1 MDFLFTDEQLELRA
15 AVRGFLGRKSSADSV
30 RRLMATDAGYDP
42 AVWRQLSDQL
52 GLPGLAVPEEYQGAG
67 FGYLELGI
75 VFEEMGRA
83 LLCAPYL
90 SSVALAAEALLR
102 CADEAARKDLLPG
115 LATGQRIGTLAL
127 LEQPGRWD
135 EASVQTR
142 ARRSGARRSG
152 AGWVLDGGKRHVPDG
167 HVADLILVGA
177 RTPAG
182 VGLFA
187 VDGDAPGLTR
197 VSVPTL
203 DQTRKQAHLDFAGT
217 PARLIGDEGDGG
229 RVLRRVLD
237 TAAILLAAEQAG
249 GASRVVEMAA
259 GYAGMRVQFGR
270 PIGSFQAIKHLCAD
284 MLTEAE
290 AARSAAYHG
299 LWALAADHED
309 VPLAASLAKVYCSAA
324 YSKLAGDAIQVHGG
338 IGFTWEHPAHLYFK
352 RAKSSEVLF
361 GTPAYHRD
369 RLALRLGL
377 SEPKGRGATWTEE
390 RGTSD
395 EGRERLK
402 APRRRAED
410 PEIRILPEDR
420 TFADEVQRWLDSHL
434 VGEFAEYRG
443 VGGPDDAAAWDV
455 RLRWEKELSAGRW
468 LGLTWPPEYGG
479 RGATLAQAIIF
490 EYLYARAEAP
500 YRVGVQGQD
509 LFGPTLLTFG
519 TAEQKARFLPKIL
532 AAEEFWGQGFSE
544 PDAGSDL
551 ASVRTA
557 ARRDGEEWV
566 IDGQKIWMTFGA
578 SADWLYVLCR
588 TDPRA
593 SRHHGLSLLLVPAR
607 QPGVQ
612 IRPITNML
620 GAGEFCEVF
629 FTGARTRADLVVGAP
644 GDGWKVAMAA
654 LGVERGTLLMP
665 QQLGFEREAEEV
677 LRLARGGAGVGVAG
691 VAGGGASGL
700 SHRLVDAWI
709 AVRLMR
715 VTALRTIGELVAG
728 RPPGA
733 QAATSKLYASVQHQ
747 RLLELATE
755 LLAEEATV
763 TGDGY
768 ALEPLQRAFLLSR
781 AETIYGGSSQI
792 QRNIIGERVLGLP
805 KEPRAG

>member
-1 MDFLFTDEQLELRA
+1 MDIE
-15 AVRGFLGRKSSADSV
+15 
-30 RRLMATDAGYDP
+30 
-42 AVWRQLSDQL
+42 
-52 GLPGLAVPEEYQGAG
+52 
-67 FGYLELGI
+67 
-75 VFEEMGRA
+75 
-83 LLCAPYL
+83 
-90 SSVALAAEALLR
+90 
-102 CADEAARKDLLPG
+102 
-115 LATGQRIGTLAL
+115 
-127 LEQPGRWD
+127 
-135 EASVQTR
+135 
-142 ARRSGARRSG
+142 
-152 AGWVLDGGKRHVPDG
+152 
-167 HVADLILVGA
+167 
-177 RTPAG
+177 
-182 VGLFA
+182 
-187 VDGDAPGLTR
+187 
-197 VSVPTL
+197 
-203 DQTRKQAHLDFAGT
+203 
-217 PARLIGDEGDGG
+217 
-229 RVLRRVLD
+229 
-237 TAAILLAAEQAG
+237 
-249 GASRVVEMAA
+249 
-259 GYAGMRVQFGR
+259 
-270 PIGSFQAIKHLCAD
+270 
-284 MLTEAE
+284 
-290 AARSAAYHG
+290 
-299 LWALAADHED
+299 
-309 VPLAASLAKVYCSAA
+309 
-324 YSKLAGDAIQVHGG
+324 
-338 IGFTWEHPAHLYFK
+338 
-352 RAKSSEVLF
+352 
-361 GTPAYHRD
+361 
-369 RLALRLGL
+369 
-377 SEPKGRGATWTEE
+377 
-390 RGTSD
+390 
-395 EGRERLK
+395 
-402 APRRRAED
+402 
-410 PEIRILPEDR
+410 ILPEDR
-420 TFADEVQRWLDSHL
+420 AFADEVRRWLDSHL

-443 VGGPDDAAAWDV
+443 MGGPDDSAAWDV
-455 RLRWEKELSAGRW
+455 RLRWEKELSAGGW
-468 LGLTWPPEYGG
+468 LGLTWPQEYGG

-509 LFGPTLLTFG
+509 LFGPTLLMFG

-551 ASVRTA
+551 ASVRTQ
-557 ARRDGEEWV
+557 ARLVKVDGEVGGGEWV

-588 TDPRA
+588 TDPGS
-593 SRHHGLSLLLVPAR
+593 SRHRGLSLLLVPAR

-629 FTGARTRADLVVGAP
+629 FTGARTRSDLVVGAP

-677 LRLARGGAGVGVAG
+677 LRLARG
-691 VAGGGASGL
+691 AGGLGAADTAGLGAAGAAGL

-728 RPPGA
+728 RTPGA

-763 TGDGY
+763 TGEGY

-805 KEPRAG
+805 KEPRPG

>member
-15 AVRGFLGRKSSADSV
+15 AVRGFLGRKSAEESV

-42 AVWRQLSDQL
+42 AVWQQMSDQL
-52 GLPGLAVPEEYQGAG
+52 GLQGMAVPEEYEGAG

-142 ARRSGARRSG
+142 AHRSG
-152 AGWVLDGGKRHVPDG
+152 AGWWVLDGGKRHVPDG
-167 HVADLILVGA
+167 HIADLILVGA
-177 RTPAG
+177 RTPTG
-182 VGLFA
+182 IGLFA
-187 VDGDAPGLTR
+187 VDGAAPGVTR
-197 VSVPTL
+197 VPVPTL

-229 RVLRRVLD
+229 RVIRRVLD

-249 GASRVVEMAA
+249 GALRVVEMAA

-270 PIGSFQAIKHLCAD
+270 PIGSFQAVKHLCAD

-290 AARSAAYHG
+290 AARSAAYYG
-299 LWALAADHED
+299 LWALAADSED

-324 YSKLAGDAIQVHGG
+324 YSKIAGDAIQVHGG

-352 RAKSSEVLF
+352 RAKSSEVMF
-361 GTPAYHRD
+361 GTPARHRD
-369 RLALRLGL
+369 VLAARLGL
-377 SEPKGRGATWTEE
+377 EPKGR
-390 RGTSD
+390 S
-395 EGRERLK
+395 EGDMGRR
-402 APRRRAED
+402 AGPRRRAENTD
-410 PEIRILPEDR
+410 IEILPEDR
-420 TFADEVQRWLDSHL
+420 AFADEVQRWLDSHL
-434 VGEFAEYRG
+434 VGEFAEHRG
-443 VGGPDDAAAWDV
+443 VGGPDDSTAWDV
-455 RLRWEKELSAGRW
+455 RLRWEKELSAGGW

-509 LFGPTLLTFG
+509 LFGPTLLMFG

-551 ASVRTA
+551 ASVRTQ
-557 ARRDGEEWV
+557 ARLVKGDGEVGGDEWV

-588 TDPRA
+588 TDTSS
-593 SRHHGLSLLLVPAR
+593 SRHRGLSLLLVPAR

-677 LRLARGGAGVGVAG
+677 LRIARG
-691 VAGGGASGL
+691 AGGLGAAAAAGLDGAAAAGL

-728 RPPGA
+728 RTPGA
-733 QAATSKLYASVQHQ
+733 QTATSKLYASVQHQ

-763 TGDGY
+763 TGEGY

-805 KEPRAG
+805 KEPRPG

>member
-15 AVRGFLGRKSSADSV
+15 AVRGFLGRKSAEESV

-42 AVWRQLSDQL
+42 AVWQQMSDQL
-52 GLPGLAVPEEYQGAG
+52 GLQGMAVPEEYEGAG

-142 ARRSGARRSG
+142 AHRSG
-152 AGWVLDGGKRHVPDG
+152 AGWWVLDGGKRHVPDG
-167 HVADLILVGA
+167 HIADLILVGA

-182 VGLFA
+182 IGLFA
-187 VDGDAPGLTR
+187 VDGAAPGVTR
-197 VSVPTL
+197 VPVPTL

-229 RVLRRVLD
+229 RVIRRVLD

-249 GASRVVEMAA
+249 GALRVVEMAA

-270 PIGSFQAIKHLCAD
+270 PIGSFQAVKHLCAD

-290 AARSAAYHG
+290 AARSAAYYG
-299 LWALAADHED
+299 LWALAADSED

-324 YSKLAGDAIQVHGG
+324 YSKIAGDAIQVHGG

-352 RAKSSEVLF
+352 RAKSSEVMF
-361 GTPAYHRD
+361 GTPARHRD
-369 RLALRLGL
+369 VLAARLDL
-377 SEPKGRGATWTEE
+377 EPKGR
-390 RGTSD
+390 S
-395 EGRERLK
+395 EGGMGRR
-402 APRRRAED
+402 AGPRRRTENTD
-410 PEIRILPEDR
+410 IEILPEDLA
-420 TFADEVQRWLDSHL
+420 FADEVQRWLDSHL
-434 VGEFAEYRG
+434 VGEFAEHRG
-443 VGGPDDAAAWDV
+443 VGGPDDSTAWDV
-455 RLRWEKELSAGRW
+455 RLRWEKELSAGGW

-509 LFGPTLLTFG
+509 LFGPTLLMFG

-551 ASVRTA
+551 ASVRTQ
-557 ARRDGEEWV
+557 ARLVKGDGEVGGDEWV

-588 TDPRA
+588 TDTSS
-593 SRHHGLSLLLVPAR
+593 SRHRGLSLLLVPAR

-677 LRLARGGAGVGVAG
+677 LRLARS
-691 VAGGGASGL
+691 AGGLGAAAAAGLDAAAAAGL

-728 RPPGA
+728 RTPGA

-763 TGDGY
+763 TGEGY

-805 KEPRAG
+805 KEPRPG

>member
-1 MDFLFTDEQLELRA
+1 MDIE
-15 AVRGFLGRKSSADSV
+15 
-30 RRLMATDAGYDP
+30 
-42 AVWRQLSDQL
+42 
-52 GLPGLAVPEEYQGAG
+52 
-67 FGYLELGI
+67 
-75 VFEEMGRA
+75 
-83 LLCAPYL
+83 
-90 SSVALAAEALLR
+90 
-102 CADEAARKDLLPG
+102 
-115 LATGQRIGTLAL
+115 
-127 LEQPGRWD
+127 
-135 EASVQTR
+135 
-142 ARRSGARRSG
+142 
-152 AGWVLDGGKRHVPDG
+152 
-167 HVADLILVGA
+167 
-177 RTPAG
+177 
-182 VGLFA
+182 
-187 VDGDAPGLTR
+187 
-197 VSVPTL
+197 
-203 DQTRKQAHLDFAGT
+203 
-217 PARLIGDEGDGG
+217 
-229 RVLRRVLD
+229 
-237 TAAILLAAEQAG
+237 
-249 GASRVVEMAA
+249 
-259 GYAGMRVQFGR
+259 
-270 PIGSFQAIKHLCAD
+270 
-284 MLTEAE
+284 
-290 AARSAAYHG
+290 
-299 LWALAADHED
+299 
-309 VPLAASLAKVYCSAA
+309 
-324 YSKLAGDAIQVHGG
+324 
-338 IGFTWEHPAHLYFK
+338 
-352 RAKSSEVLF
+352 
-361 GTPAYHRD
+361 
-369 RLALRLGL
+369 
-377 SEPKGRGATWTEE
+377 
-390 RGTSD
+390 
-395 EGRERLK
+395 
-402 APRRRAED
+402 
-410 PEIRILPEDR
+410 ILPEDR
-420 TFADEVQRWLDSHL
+420 AFADEVQRWLDSHL
-434 VGEFAEYRG
+434 VGEFAEHRG
-443 VGGPDDAAAWDV
+443 VGGPDDSTAWDV
-455 RLRWEKELSAGRW
+455 RLRWEKELSAGGW

-509 LFGPTLLTFG
+509 LFGPTLLMFG

-551 ASVRTA
+551 ASVRTQ
-557 ARRDGEEWV
+557 ARREGGWEWV

-588 TDPRA
+588 TDPSS
-593 SRHHGLSLLLVPAR
+593 SRHRGLSLLLVPAR

-677 LRLARGGAGVGVAG
+677 LRLARG
-691 VAGGGASGL
+691 AGGRRGRVRRGLARPAAAGL

-728 RPPGA
+728 RTPGA

-763 TGDGY
+763 TGEGY

-805 KEPRAG
+805 KEPRPG